1 MTHATTPKIAVLGAG
16 HVGPAI
22 ARLALDAGH
31 SVGIATSGNPGDLA
45 LVTQL
50 LIPGAEPLWAIEAI
64 ARADIVVLA
73 MPLHRFLRMDPNDLS
88 GKLVIDAMNYWP
100 PSDGRLPPPFDDESI
115 GTSEVVAE
123 RLPDATVVKTL
134 NHVGY
139 HELETYARPH
149 GSVDRR
155 ALGVAGDA
163 PDAVNTVST
172 FVDRIGYDAVAVG
185 PLSAGRVLQP
195 GGPVFGTVL
204 RREDFERAVHSP
216 AEQQKAFGLA
226 EQQKAFGLAE
236 QQKAF
241 GLAEQHYGRSA

>member
-1 MTHATTPKIAVLGAG
+1 MTYATRPTIAVLGAG

-50 LIPGAEPLWAIEAI
+50 LIPGAEPLWAVDAI
-64 ARADIVVLA
+64 ARADMVVLA
-73 MPLHRFLRMDPNDLS
+73 MPLHRFLRMDPNALS

-115 GTSEVVAE
+115 GTSEAVAE
-123 RLPDATVVKTL
+123 RLPDAIVVKTL

-139 HELETYARPH
+139 HDLETYARPS

-155 ALGVAGDA
+155 ALGVAGDDL
-163 PDAVNTVST
+163 DAVRTVSA
-172 FVDRIGYDAVAVG
+172 FVNRIGYDAVAVG
-185 PLSAGRVLQP
+185 PLSGGRVLQP
-195 GGPVFGTVL
+195 GGPVFGVVL
-204 RREDFERAVHSP
+204 RREDFERAVHNHSG
-216 AEQQKAFGLA
+216 QRKAFGRV
-226 EQQKAFGLAE
+226 E
-236 QQKAF
+236 
-241 GLAEQHYGRSA
+241 YGQVA

>member
-50 LIPGAEPLWAIEAI
+50 LIPGAEPLWAVDAI

-204 RREDFERAVHSP
+204 RREDFEHALHSP
-216 AEQQKAFGLA
+216 
-226 EQQKAFGLAE
+226 AE

>member
-1 MTHATTPKIAVLGAG
+1 MTNSTTPTIAVLGAG

-31 SVGIATSGNPGDLA
+31 SVPIATSGNPGDLA

-50 LIPGAEPLWAIEAI
+50 LIPGAEPLWPADAI

-73 MPLHRFLRMDPNDLS
+73 MPLHRFLRMDPDALS

-100 PSDGRLPPPFDDESI
+100 PTDGRLPSPFNDESI

-123 RLPDATVVKTL
+123 RLHDAAVVKTL

-139 HELETYARPH
+139 HELETYARPS

-155 ALGVAGDA
+155 ALGVAGDD
-163 PDAVNTVST
+163 PEAVETVNT
-172 FVDRIGYDAVAVG
+172 FVDRIGYDPVPVG

-195 GGPVFGTVL
+195 GGPVFGIVL

-216 AEQQKAFGLA
+216 AEQHRAFGRA
-226 EQQKAFGLAE
+226 E
-236 QQKAF
+236 
-241 GLAEQHYGRSA
+241 HYERSA

>member
-1 MTHATTPKIAVLGAG
+1 MTNATTPTIAVLGAG

-22 ARLALDAGH
+22 ARLALGAGH
-31 SVGIATSGNPGDLA
+31 SIAIATSGNPGDLA

-50 LIPGAEPLWAIEAI
+50 LIPGAEPFWATDAI

-73 MPLHRFLRMDPNDLS
+73 MPLHRFLRMDPNALS
-88 GKLVIDAMNYWP
+88 EKLVIDAMNYWP
-100 PSDGRLPPPFDDESI
+100 PTDGRLPPPFNDQSI
-115 GTSEVVAE
+115 GTSEIVAD

-139 HELETYARPH
+139 HDLETYARPS

-155 ALGVAGDA
+155 ALGVAGDDL
-163 PDAVNTVST
+163 DAVNTVST
-172 FVDRIGYDAVAVG
+172 FIDRIGYDAVPVG
-185 PLSAGRVLQP
+185 PLNAGRVLQP

-216 AEQQKAFGLA
+216 AEQQ
-226 EQQKAFGLAE
+226 Q
-236 QQKAF
+236 AF
-241 GLAEQHYGRSA
+241 GLAEQH

>member
-50 LIPGAEPLWAIEAI
+50 LIPGAEPLWAIDAI

-226 EQQKAFGLAE
+226 EQ
-236 QQKAF
+236 
-241 GLAEQHYGRSA
+241 HYGRSA